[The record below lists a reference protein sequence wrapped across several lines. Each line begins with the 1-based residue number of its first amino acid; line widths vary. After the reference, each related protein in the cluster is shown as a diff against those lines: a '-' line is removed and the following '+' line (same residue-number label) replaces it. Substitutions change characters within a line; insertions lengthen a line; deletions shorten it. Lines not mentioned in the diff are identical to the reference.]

1 MSLFKKMARQR
12 FEEKLRKNDDNFKR
26 FEKYERGR
34 DVKTTGKTKEELEGL
49 GKIVKVIGDGFV
61 EHTYKQFEFIGRLG
75 SKDSDYFLINY
86 RPKLDKKNRQIYDKE
101 GNQVYEGIP
110 AKIKGVE

>member
-1 MSLFKKMARQR
+1 MIFFRTTRAR

-34 DVKTTGKTKEELEGL
+34 DVNITDKTKEELGGL
-49 GKIVKVIGDGFV
+49 GKTVRLIGDDFV
-61 EHTYKQFEFIGRLG
+61 EHVYKNFEFIGRLG
-75 SKDSDYFLINY
+75 SADSSYMLINY
-86 RPKLDKKNRQIYDKE
+86 RPKIDKKNRPIFDKE

-110 AKIKGVE
+110 SKVKEKE